1 MKIYDMN
8 RHHAEVGRANA
19 DWQTDSK
26 SKEFQNQIANAQN
39 RLKDLTVDKELG
51 EDEKSKKRQ
60 EIQQQIT
67 DLNNQLRQHQ
77 LQMQREMREQKAD
90 TKDSEEEQANGIRDE
105 IEQPSVHAQT
115 AREVILSANSAIKL
129 AQAQGSLSMEMEN
142 RVRVL
147 QTEIKQDA
155 RYGKDTEQKKNE
167 LEKLEK
173 KAVKVKGAKMS
184 YLANVSKEIKRGAE
198 LQKETDRSFKKK
210 KQTESVNPA
219 AASWN
224 SSVKRK
230 TDIYIQGNMFSHV
243 DFHF

>member
-8 RHHAEVGRANA
+8 RHHAEAGRANA
-19 DWQTDSK
+19 NWQMDSK

-39 RLKDLTVDKELG
+39 RLKDLSVDKELG

-90 TKDSEEEQANGIRDE
+90 KEDSDEEQTNGIKDE
-105 IEQPSVHAQT
+105 TEQNPVHAQT
-115 AREVILSANSAIKL
+115 AMKGILSANSALKL
-129 AQAQGSLSMEMEN
+129 AQTQGSMSLEMES
-142 RVRVL
+142 RVRIL
-147 QTEIKQDA
+147 QSEIKQDA
-155 RYGKDTEQKKNE
+155 RYGKDTEQKKSE

-184 YLANVSKEIKRGAE
+184 YLANASKEMKRAAE

-210 KQTESVNPA
+210 KQIESVNPA
-219 AASWN
+219 AISGS
-224 SSVKRK
+224 SSVQRK
-230 TDIYIQGNMFSHV
+230 TNIYIQGNMFSHV

>member
-8 RHHAEVGRANA
+8 RHHAEAGRANA
-19 DWQTDSK
+19 NWQTDSK

-39 RLKDLTVDKELG
+39 RLKDLSVDKELG

-60 EIQQQIT
+60 ELQQQIT

-77 LQMQREMREQKAD
+77 LQMQREMREKKAD
-90 TKDSEEEQANGIRDE
+90 TEVSDEEKTDGIKEEKEQK
-105 IEQPSVHAQT
+105 PVHVQT
-115 AREVILSANSAIKL
+115 ARDAILSANSAIQL
-129 AQAQGSLSMEMEN
+129 AQTQGSMSLEMEN

-155 RYGKDTEQKKNE
+155 RYGKDTEQKKKE

-184 YLANVSKEIKRGAE
+184 YLANASKEMKRAAE
-198 LQKETDRSFKKK
+198 LQKETDRNFKKK

-219 AASWN
+219 AASGN
-224 SSVKRK
+224 FSVKRK